1 MVNLQILMRRLS
13 ASSNP
18 RTVLPAT
25 AILSSLKQAG
35 LLEPSNSDHGA
46 PRMAQMQELEWLLVG
61 KATNLTYGLIL
72 NTLVDQTLPL
82 SSGIMY
88 WDEVLG
94 SYYYSSWYTIQ
105 TFPLRLWAWGLDIY
119 SDTRRRLQSTQSA
132 SEDDGEAR
140 QTSISD
146 RWRQFYSLIRD
157 SVHDR
162 SLADIQS
169 GVLSPFTRSRIEA
182 RSKRSHLRRLREM
195 SATGLG
201 MLMDEAMNFDTEEEG
216 LIGNKEQRSINKE
229 EWRSVVS
236 KSVSLMGLVL
246 QNVTVLELGA
256 GDMEETVSQSLNDD
270 SDPAHSETMSSQT
283 ARIAARLEHILM
295 VLVPNHAAAT
305 TGISRNYGRPSRLI
319 RYWLPGLALFLSSS
333 TLLRI
338 FVKRKAQIIS
348 WIRDSVSTAVDFWD
362 NWVVE
367 PTRKIV
373 GTIRHDKDSEIAI
386 MSKES
391 LQGDRASLERMVVD
405 FAIDNPNTS
414 TGALLTDIEIADVRA
429 KVREGDLTP
438 ILRAYERDL
447 RKPFVGTIRG
457 DLIRALL
464 IQVQKTKVD
473 VEVAVGGI
481 DNLLK
486 SQELVFGF
494 IGLTPGVLVCFGL
507 SRWLS
512 GVFTGRTHSSNQ
524 GSMIRILRNIDR
536 TLIGSTPSENG
547 MLSFKDRGMLLCE
560 AHVLRQ
566 RGRRTLPGE
575 IYNELQEEINDLIDL
590 RTGIEQQLRVIE
602 RIRWAYSRWLH

>member
-1 MVNLQILMRRLS
+1 M
-13 ASSNP
+13 
-18 RTVLPAT
+18 
-25 AILSSLKQAG
+25 G
-35 LLEPSNSDHGA
+35 LLEPSNSDNGA
-46 PRMAQMQELEWLLVG
+46 GRTSTAQVQELKWLLIG

-88 WDEVLG
+88 WDEVLS
-94 SYYYSSWYTIQ
+94 SYQYSSWYTVQ
-105 TFPLRLWAWGLDIY
+105 TFPLRLWAWALDIY
-119 SDTRRRLQSTQSA
+119 SDTRQRLYSIESA
-132 SEDDGEAR
+132 SGDDGEAR
-140 QTSISD
+140 QSSIAG
-146 RWRQFYSLIRD
+146 RWRQFYGLIRA

-169 GVLSPFTRSRIEA
+169 GVLSPFTRSRLEA

-201 MLMDEAMNFDTEEEG
+201 MLMDEAMNFDTEDEG
-216 LIGNKEQRSINKE
+216 LIGSKEQRSISKD
-229 EWRSVVS
+229 EWRGVVS

-256 GDMEETVSQSLNDD
+256 GDMEETVSQSLDDD
-270 SDPAHSETMSSQT
+270 SDPAHSERMSFQT
-283 ARIAARLEHILM
+283 ERIAARLEHILT
-295 VLVPNHAAAT
+295 VLIPNHAAAT
-305 TGISRNYGRPSRLI
+305 KEITRDYGRPSRFI
-319 RYWLPGLALFLSSS
+319 RYWLPGLVLALSSS

-348 WIRDSVSTAVDFWD
+348 WIRDSVTTAVDFWD

-405 FAIDNPNTS
+405 FAIDNPGTS
-414 TGALLTDIEIADVRA
+414 TGAPLTDIEIADVRA

-494 IGLTPGVLVCFGL
+494 VGLTPGVLVCFGL

-512 GVFTGRTHSSNQ
+512 GVFAGSSRSSKQ

-560 AHVLRQ
+560 AHVLRH
-566 RGRRTLPGE
+566 RGQRTLPGE

-590 RTGIEQQLRVIE
+590 RTGIEQQLKIIE
-602 RIRWAYSRWLH
+602 RVRWAYAKWLH